1 MSVARQILGCGRT
14 LTRLVAFGLVL
25 GALTTTLSA
34 CGQKGPLYLPD
45 APVKDTKTQTP
56 AR

>member
-1 MSVARQILGCGRT
+1 MSVFRQILGLRRT

-25 GALTTTLSA
+25 GSLAA
-34 CGQKGPLYLPD
+34 CGQKGPLYLPGD
-45 APVKDTKTQTP
+45 AAKDTKTQTP

>member
-1 MSVARQILGCGRT
+1 MSVLSQILGRHRV

-25 GALTTTLSA
+25 GTLTALSA

-45 APVKDTKTQTP
+45 TP
-56 AR
+56 AKDNKAQPPAR